1 MVLTRD
7 HKETVRLRARR
18 DPEFRECLLEEGVR
32 CLLAGEADVAKIVF
46 GDYVEATVGF
56 EQLGAMTGRPPESLR
71 QMLSPECDPGAGDLL
86 EVIAR
91 ILRHEGL
98 VLQVVTVREECDGDD
113 REVVES
119 TSAR

>member
-18 DPEFRECLLEEGVR
+18 DPEFRQCLLEEGVR

-56 EQLGAMTGRPPESLR
+56 EQLGAMTGRTPESLR
-71 QMLSPECDPGAGDLL
+71 QMLGPECDPGASDLF

-91 ILRHEGL
+91 ILRYEGL
-98 VLQVVTVREECDGDD
+98 VLQVSTVREERDGDD

-119 TSAR
+119 ASAR